1 MGPDTKRSYPDKWR
15 SDVAHAEYRKISLAL
30 TVLHEVEKGSFP
42 WIRNYSSKK
51 EELLED
57 TWSPFKEKIP
67 ARQYYNNFRR
77 SSEMDGFL

>member
-1 MGPDTKRSYPDKWR
+1 MLPMLSTVKFP
-15 SDVAHAEYRKISLAL
+15 LAL

-42 WIRNYSSKK
+42 WIRNYSSK

-57 TWSPFKEKIP
+57 TGVRLKEIP
-67 ARQYYNNFRR
+67 TRQYYNNFRR